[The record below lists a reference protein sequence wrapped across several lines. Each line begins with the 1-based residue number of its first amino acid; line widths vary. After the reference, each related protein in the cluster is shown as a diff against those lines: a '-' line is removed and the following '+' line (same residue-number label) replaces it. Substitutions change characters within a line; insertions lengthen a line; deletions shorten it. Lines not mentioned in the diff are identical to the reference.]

1 MQKGLGQWGPRGRG
15 RQGVK
20 KGGVAQKQHP
30 TLSPWQRSECLLTQ
44 ALCPHCPCK

>member
-1 MQKGLGQWGPRGRG
+1 MQKGLGQWGPPGRG

-30 TLSPWQRSECLLTQ
+30 HSVPL
-44 ALCPHCPCK
+44 AAK

>member
-1 MQKGLGQWGPRGRG
+1 MQKGLGQWGPPGRG

-30 TLSPWQRSECLLTQ
+30 TLSLCRISEYLLT
-44 ALCPHCPCK
+44 